1 MSSNEIFSRSAEL
14 ERQPRCLPAASYNVA
29 RILLARSERNVV
41 FVPIRSMQYLAVL
54 DHEEFLFIDAQ
65 GMRQMV
71 QLAWQSFRPQERTS
85 LDQPVAYEAVYYSP
99 QAKSLM
105 WRLEGAFFQ
114 ALCQL
119 RTKLQMRP
127 TVGDVIP
134 LER

>member
-1 MSSNEIFSRSAEL
+1 MNSNETFIRSVEL
-14 ERQPRCLPAASYNVA
+14 ERQRRCLPATSYNLAKV
-29 RILLARSERNVV
+29 LLARSEQKVV

-54 DHEEFLFIDAQ
+54 DEEEFIFVDAQ

-71 QLAWQSFRPQERTS
+71 QLAWQSFRPQDRSS

-114 ALCQL
+114 ALSQL
-119 RTKLQMRP
+119 RAKQPVASRRGEI
-127 TVGDVIP
+127 VS